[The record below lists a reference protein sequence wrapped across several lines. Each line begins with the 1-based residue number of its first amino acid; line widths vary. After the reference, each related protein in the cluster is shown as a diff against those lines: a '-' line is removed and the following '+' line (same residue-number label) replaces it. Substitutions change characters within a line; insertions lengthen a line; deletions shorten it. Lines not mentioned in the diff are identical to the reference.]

1 MGLDGYFCSKN
12 LLGSDKPGDNFSMN
26 DINLSPVGMDQ
37 LNASSVSSTLPV
49 TGSHLGMGSPTHNPL
64 PAPGMP
70 VAIPNLS
77 PSLGSLPSALSLM
90 LPMSIGERGVMC
102 SIPERNYTLPPP
114 PYPHLENSYFRHI
127 LPGILSYLADRPPP
141 QYIHSSAISVD
152 GNPALPVSSNPPTLD
167 HYEPNGAVGLESSI
181 VSIDSRHVGTH
192 NSQNLHQSNNQEV
205 PLNANISME
214 TVSRVNS
221 PISTE
226 GMSEDLTMNG
236 VTGKPQALSSGSR
249 NHETITVDSVG
260 NNLEAEAVGQ
270 NTIIPIH
277 ANAIELPVV
286 MEPEQITGRVNNMPE
301 NSLSDSIH
309 AATINPNPVGVALS
323 SSHSLPSLESVS
335 LHGSNVG
342 LDRVSVSTITTEVS
356 MRTNQVDGS
365 SENLSFVS
373 GSLQMEDSC
382 SNKENL
388 ADSFTIWCTV
398 CDRAY
403 PADCPEHGAV
413 TFIPDTPVSSRA
425 RLSIPKQLSLRQSI
439 TGEDVGVWSQETIP
453 IRTCFGPLIG
463 EEINLLEVADWTN
476 KSNTNIWK
484 IFCNYVLE
492 FLIVTADENICNWM
506 MFVHRARTREEQ
518 NLVAYPHNGKIYFC
532 TSKEIPP
539 NHELLFYYTRDY
551 ARQLGVP
558 EHPNVHMCHCGK
570 AYGTYSE
577 LKSHLSSHGQSRE
590 RKWKCS
596 ICPRAFTSSTKL
608 NVHMMGHMGM
618 KPHKC
623 EFCSKAFSDPSN
635 LRTHLKIHTGQKNYR
650 CEMCDKSFTQKAHL
664 ASHMIIHTGEK
675 NLKCDYCEK
684 MFMRRQD
691 LRQHML
697 THTQERQIKCP
708 NCDKLF
714 WRTTHLKKHLNSH
727 EGRRDFICEKCSK
740 AYLTKYHLTRHL
752 KICKGS
758 KTCLPMQ
765 DLEEEDED
773 EDVDSEDEELLESGR
788 GTCQLNNDN
797 YATEED
803 GQ

>member
-1 MGLDGYFCSKN
+1 
-12 LLGSDKPGDNFSMN
+12 MN

-37 LNASSVSSTLPV
+37 LSASSVSSNLPV
-49 TGSHLGMGSPTHNPL
+49 TASHLGMSSPTHNSL
-64 PAPGMP
+64 PTPGMP

-77 PSLGSLPSALSLM
+77 PSLGTLPSALSLM

-102 SIPERNYTLPPP
+102 SIPDRNYTLPPP

-141 QYIHSSAISVD
+141 QYIHPTAISVD
-152 GNPALPVSSNPPTLD
+152 GSPGLSVSSNPPSLD
-167 HYEPNGAVGLESSI
+167 HYESSGGVSLESGI
-181 VSIDSRHVGTH
+181 VSIDSRQVGTH
-192 NSQNLHQSNNQEV
+192 SSQNLHQNSNPEV
-205 PLNANISME
+205 PLDASISME

-221 PISTE
+221 PISAE
-226 GMSEDLTMNG
+226 GMSEEMTISG
-236 VTGKPQALSSGSR
+236 VTGEPQTLPSGSR
-249 NHETITVDSVG
+249 SHETITVESVQ
-260 NNLEAEAVGQ
+260 NNLEPEAVVGQ
-270 NTIIPIH
+270 NTVIPIH
-277 ANAIELPVV
+277 ANSLELPVV
-286 MEPEQITGRVNNMPE
+286 MEPEPMTGRVNNMSE
-301 NSLSDSIH
+301 NSLTDSIH
-309 AATINPNPVGVALS
+309 PAALNPNPGGVALP
-323 SSHSLPSLESVS
+323 SSHSLSSLEPVP
-335 LHGSNVG
+335 LHGSSLG
-342 LDRVSVSTITTEVS
+342 LDTVSVSTITTDVS
-356 MRTNQVDGS
+356 MSSNQVDVS
-365 SENLSFVS
+365 AENLTFVS
-373 GSLQMEDSC
+373 GSLQIEDSS

-388 ADSFTIWCTV
+388 TDSFTIWCTL

-403 PADCPEHGAV
+403 PTDCPEHGAM
-413 TFIPDTPVSSRA
+413 TFIPDTPVNSRA
-425 RLSIPKQLSLRQSI
+425 RLSIPRQLTLRQSI
-439 TGEDVGVWSQETIP
+439 TGEDVGVWSQEAIP
-453 IRTCFGPLIG
+453 VRTCFGPLIG
-463 EEINLLEVADWTN
+463 QQINLMEITDWSS
-476 KSNTNIWK
+476 KSSTNIWK
-484 IFCNYVLE
+484 IFRNYVLE
-492 FLIVTADENICNWM
+492 FQIVTADENICNWM

-532 TSKEIPP
+532 TSREIPP
-539 NHELLFYYTRDY
+539 DHELLFYYSRDY
-551 ARQLGVP
+551 SRQLGVP
-558 EHPNVHMCHCGK
+558 EHPDVHMCHCGK

-577 LKSHLSSHGQSRE
+577 LKLHLSSHGQNRE

-691 LRQHML
+691 LRQHVV

-740 AYLTKYHLTRHL
+740 AFLTKYHLTRHL

-758 KTCLPMQ
+758 KTCLPIQ
-765 DLEEEDED
+765 DLEEEDDD
-773 EDVDSEDEELLESGR
+773 EVDSEEELLQAGS
-788 GTCQLNNDN
+788 GTCRLTNED
-797 YATEED
+797 YTTED
-803 GQ
+803 SSQ

>member
-1 MGLDGYFCSKN
+1 MQRCDLDSKAVGLDGYFCSKN
-12 LLGSDKPGDNFSMN
+12 LLGSDKPGDSFSMN

-221 PISTE
+221 PIATE

-236 VTGKPQALSSGSR
+236 VTGKPQALSSSSR

-323 SSHSLPSLESVS
+323 SSHSLPSLEPVS
-335 LHGSNVG
+335 LHGSSVG

-373 GSLQMEDSC
+373 GSLQMEDSS

-476 KSNTNIWK
+476 KSNTNIW
-484 IFCNYVLE
+484 
-492 FLIVTADENICNWM
+492 
-506 MFVHRARTREEQ
+506 
-518 NLVAYPHNGKIYFC
+518 
-532 TSKEIPP
+532 
-539 NHELLFYYTRDY
+539 
-551 ARQLGVP
+551 
-558 EHPNVHMCHCGK
+558 K

-773 EDVDSEDEELLESGR
+773 VDSEDEELLQSGR

-797 YATEED
+797 YTTEEG